1 MAKGKKKDKKAKKKD
16 KNAPKKAISAFFFY
30 NKERRP
36 ILKKEQ
42 PSLDN
47 KQIIK
52 TMSEEW
58 NKLSDEKK
66 KPYIAK
72 AEADKK
78 RYAKEKEEYDKTH
91 KVEKKSTKKS
101 EKKGKKTKEEP
112 KKESEEEEEED

>member
-1 MAKGKKKDKKAKKKD
+1 MAKGKKKDKKAKKDKD
-16 KNAPKKAISAFFFY
+16 APKKAISAFFFY

-91 KVEKKSTKKS
+91 KVEKKSTKKT
-101 EKKGKKTKEEP
+101 EQKGKKG
-112 KKESEEEEEED
+112 KKESEEEEEGDDE